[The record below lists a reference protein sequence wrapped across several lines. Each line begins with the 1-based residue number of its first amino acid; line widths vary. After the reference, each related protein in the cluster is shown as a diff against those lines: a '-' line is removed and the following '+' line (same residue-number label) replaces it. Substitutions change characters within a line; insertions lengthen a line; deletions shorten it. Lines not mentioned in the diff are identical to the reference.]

1 MEKSKGED
9 DADCRPDIWHVG
21 LSRQSM
27 AGRCRELSGGPRRR
41 QGEGGKVE
49 VLLLLL
55 IWFE

>member
-1 MEKSKGED
+1 MEKSKGEN

-21 LSRQSM
+21 PSPWQ
-27 AGRCRELSGGPRRR
+27 AGVESCQGDRGG
-41 QGEGGKVE
+41 GKEKEGKVE